1 MDENIK
7 AITLKKVNKTIKA
20 LEKNNMQG
28 FYAENTEELKKI
40 IGTLIKN
47 DTFIASGGSM
57 TLKETGVIDFL
68 HENFGSAFHDRA
80 DCSSQEEIDKLFR
93 DSFSADTYFAS
104 TNAITENGELYN
116 VDGTANRVAAITFGP
131 KQVIIVAGANK
142 IVSDLKS
149 AEERVCKLA
158 APANAVR
165 LGIETACST
174 TGECVNCSNDNRIC
188 CTYVVMKRQR
198 IKNRIKVILLPD
210 SYGY

>member
-1 MDENIK
+1 MDENTK
-7 AITLKKVNKTIKA
+7 AIEKKRIDKTIAA
-20 LEKNNMQG
+20 LEKNNMKG
-28 FYAENTEELKKI
+28 YYAENADELKKI
-40 IGTLIKN
+40 ITELIKS
-47 DTFIASGGSM
+47 DKLITSGGSM

-68 HENFGSAFHDRA
+68 HENYSVIFKDRA
-80 DCSSQEEIDKLFR
+80 DCQDQEETDKLFR
-93 DSFSADTYFAS
+93 ETFYSDTFFSS
-104 TNAITENGELYN
+104 TNAVTENGELYN
-116 VDGTANRVAAITFGP
+116 VDGNANRVAAMTFGP

-142 IVSDLKS
+142 IVSDLKA

-165 LGIETACST
+165 LGIETACSK

-198 IKNRIKVILLPD
+198 VKDRIKVIFLPD